1 MRVFNLLATDLI
13 TPVRNM
19 FMRWRRDGDASLEV
33 GMMTIFVSL
42 IVVHAARFGSS
53 LSAHVGEAR

>member
-1 MRVFNLLATDLI
+1 
-13 TPVRNM
+13 M

-53 LSAHVGEAR
+53 LSAHVGEVR